1 MVTQDGEGEI
11 VKSGSIT
18 WVDNLKVLKRLQ
30 INLIKV
36 PVNILY
42 LLCKLASLVGGSS
55 SSSAA
60 SQSVTREGT
69 IELFQQI

>member
-1 MVTQDGEGEI
+1 MVTQDGEEEMA
-11 VKSGSIT
+11 KSGSIT

-42 LLCKLASLVGGSS
+42 LLCKLASLVAGSS
-55 SSSAA
+55 SSSEA

-69 IELFQQI
+69 IELFRQI